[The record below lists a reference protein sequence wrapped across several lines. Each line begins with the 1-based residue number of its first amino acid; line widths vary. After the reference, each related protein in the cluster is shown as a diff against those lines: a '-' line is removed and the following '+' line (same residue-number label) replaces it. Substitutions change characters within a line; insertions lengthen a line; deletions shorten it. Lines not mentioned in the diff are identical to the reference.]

1 MQISWKQVIG
11 YQQTKPEELDT
22 ISSPSTVYLRKNVK
36 QVEVET
42 GDERVSAW
50 SYEEAQLTREEY
62 KEYQLEQAD
71 MEKLGYKAQ
80 EENQEVLMEAVA
92 DMFTQQLDLQE
103 NQMIIMDALA
113 DIYSKIEKEV

>member
-92 DMFTQQLDLQE
+92 DMFTQQLDLQV

-113 DIYSKIEKEV
+113 DI